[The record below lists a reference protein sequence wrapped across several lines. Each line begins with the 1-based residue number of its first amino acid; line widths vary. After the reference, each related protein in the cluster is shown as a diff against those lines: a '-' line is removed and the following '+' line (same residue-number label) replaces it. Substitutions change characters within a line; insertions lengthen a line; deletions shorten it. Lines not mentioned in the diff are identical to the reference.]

1 MTNFRVF
8 TQRGGIW
15 WKSYQGQKC
24 WQPPLKKK
32 KPTFS
37 LVGEIIVY
45 DVYWLDLIS
54 NPLVHDLSES
64 NFNLLVHD
72 KD

>member
-1 MTNFRVF
+1 MEVSPRTEVLAA
-8 TQRGGIW
+8 T
-15 WKSYQGQKC
+15 
-24 WQPPLKKK
+24 LKKK
-32 KPTFS
+32 KKTFS

-45 DVYWLDLIS
+45 DVMYVVYWLDLIS

>member
-1 MTNFRVF
+1 MEVSPRTEVLAA
-8 TQRGGIW
+8 T
-15 WKSYQGQKC
+15 
-24 WQPPLKKK
+24 LKKNK
-32 KPTFS
+32 TFS

-45 DVYWLDLIS
+45 DVMYVVYWLDLIS

>member
-1 MTNFRVF
+1 MEVSPRTEVLAA
-8 TQRGGIW
+8 T
-15 WKSYQGQKC
+15 
-24 WQPPLKKK
+24 LKKK
-32 KPTFS
+32 KQNKTFS

-45 DVYWLDLIS
+45 DVMYVVYWLDLIS